1 MVNVGENMKSK
12 NKIYILISIFVFV
25 VCLNRKI
32 FASTNTFPRT
42 EDDLKVKESI
52 VVNQKVKEAALKT
65 PKVDEKE
72 KVYDFAD
79 LFTDEEELRLYNNI
93 TNYISKYNMDMVVVT
108 INDNNKSSAEAYA
121 DDFYDYND
129 FGIGST
135 HDGLIF
141 LIDMDTRNMH
151 IATTGEAI
159 RMYNDY
165 RINKIQ
171 DATYSYISI
180 KKYYD
185 CANIFISKA
194 SSYADMG
201 VPSGNKNTYIDENG
215 NYIVNY
221 GKISYVAIILGD
233 FVFGAVVA
241 SIFVAIASFLHKTV
255 KKATQAKH
263 YLVKGSFNVTNK
275 SQHFVT
281 SSTSKVYDPPSSS
294 GSGSGGSSTHFSSS
308 GTCHGG
314 SSRSF

>member
-1 MVNVGENMKSK
+1 MESKIK
-12 NKIYILISIFVFV
+12 NKIYILISIFVCV
-25 VCLNRKI
+25 VCLNTKVL
-32 FASTNTFPRT
+32 ASTTTVPRT
-42 EDDLKVKESI
+42 EDDLKIKNSI

-65 PKVDEKE
+65 PKVDETE

-79 LFTDEEELRLYNNI
+79 LFTAEEEVKLYNDI
-93 TNYISKYNMDMVVVT
+93 TKYINMYNMDMAVVT
-108 INDNNKSSAEAYA
+108 INKNNKSSAEAYA

-135 HDGLIF
+135 YDGLLF
-141 LIDMDTRNMH
+141 LIDMDTRKMH

-159 RMYNDY
+159 RIYDDY

-185 CANIFISKA
+185 CANAFISKA

-201 VPSGNKNTYIDENG
+201 VPSSNKNTYIDENE
-215 NYIVNY
+215 NYIVNK
-221 GKISYVAIILGD
+221 GKISYVAIVLGD
-233 FVFGAVVA
+233 LAFGAVVA

-294 GSGSGGSSTHFSSS
+294 SSSSGGSSTHFSSS
-308 GTCHGG
+308 GTSHGG
-314 SSRSF
+314 GSRSF